1 MSGETAR
8 LRLSDERWVE
18 FVASHPDA
26 VAFHH
31 PAWAQG
37 LAETYGL
44 RGFVL
49 ARCEGGQVTAGIPF
63 LVTRKPLGGARWV
76 SLPYSDACAPLA
88 SGHDLDQ
95 LLEDLAAAAREA
107 DVKSLELRARIDA
120 EGFGQRLAAVQHVLP
135 LDHDPD
141 ELMRRFHPSQVRA
154 NIRRAERGPVS
165 IRRAEDMRDLT
176 EHFYGLHTRAR
187 RRQGIPVQPRRF
199 FEVLWRRMIDTGL
212 GYCLLAEIDSKPVA
226 GAVFL
231 TWNGTTTYKFGA
243 SDPAFLKYRP
253 NHLIFLHAIQSASA
267 DGHHAFD
274 FGRTDIDHLSL
285 RAFKRTWGT
294 VERPLY
300 YSAAGT
306 AQGVTP
312 ALMTGMS
319 SVIRHSP
326 LWVTRL
332 LGEVLYPLI
341 A

>member
-8 LRLSDERWVE
+8 LRLSDDRWVE

-49 ARCEGGQVTAGIPF
+49 ARRESGRVTAGIPF
-63 LVTRKPLGGARWV
+63 LVTRKPLGGSGWV
-76 SLPYSDACAPLA
+76 SLPRSHAVPRWPVGTISISSWRTWPRPHARPMSRA
-88 SGHDLDQ
+88 SNY
-95 LLEDLAAAAREA
+95 
-107 DVKSLELRARIDA
+107 VPRIDA
-120 EGFGQRLAAVQHVLP
+120 EDWASVWQPYSTSSRSTTILTSSCVGFTHRRCAPTSAARSA
-135 LDHDPD
+135 D
-141 ELMRRFHPSQVRA
+141 RSRFA
-154 NIRRAERGPVS
+154 ALK
-165 IRRAEDMRDLT
+165 DMRDLT

-243 SDPAFLKYRP
+243 SDPVFLKYRP
-253 NHLIFLHAIQSASA
+253 NHLIFWHAIQSASA

-274 FGRTDIDHLSL
+274 FGSHGHRPIP
-285 RAFKRTWGT
+285 AC
-294 VERPLY
+294 ERSSERGDRWSGP
-300 YSAAGT
+300 ST
-306 AQGVTP
+306 TRQP
-312 ALMTGMS
+312 A
-319 SVIRHSP
+319 R
-326 LWVTRL
+326 RR
-332 LGEVLYPLI
+332 E
-341 A
+341 